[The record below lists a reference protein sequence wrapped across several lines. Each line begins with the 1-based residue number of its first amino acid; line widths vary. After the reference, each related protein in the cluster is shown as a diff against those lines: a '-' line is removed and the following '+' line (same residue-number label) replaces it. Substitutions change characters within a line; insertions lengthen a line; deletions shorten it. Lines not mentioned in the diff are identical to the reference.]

1 MLTHAKVHLT
11 DDGAREGGHLLF
23 ACGEWRLMH
32 ACSGAWTT
40 SWRTPATRRTASRNL
55 SAAYRRQVQAGG

>member
-1 MLTHAKVHLT
+1 MLTLAQVHLT

-23 ACGEWRLMH
+23 ACGDGRLMH

-40 SWRTPATRRTASRNL
+40 SWRTTATRCTASRDL
-55 SAAYRRQVQAGG
+55 SVAYRRQVQAGG